1 MKLTGI
7 EINRVFIDLSKMK
20 YRKYLG
26 KKIGKTFYKKDFHY
40 MKYGI
45 VKKIQEHSFE
55 NECNNNKDRRLKV
68 SRCFI

>member
-45 VKKIQEHSFE
+45 VKKNTRTLI
-55 NECNNNKDRRLKV
+55 
-68 SRCFI
+68 